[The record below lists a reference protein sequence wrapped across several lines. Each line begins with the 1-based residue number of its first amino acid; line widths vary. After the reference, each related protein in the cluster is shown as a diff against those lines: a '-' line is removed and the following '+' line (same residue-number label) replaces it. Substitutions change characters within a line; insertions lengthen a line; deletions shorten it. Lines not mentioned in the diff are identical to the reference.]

1 MQKKNISF
9 SPGVL
14 KNQDNTNKAILGQ
27 YFHDP
32 LHHLD
37 PQYCEVAK
45 NGEPQRV
52 KNL

>member
-1 MQKKNISF
+1 MQKKISF

-14 KNQDNTNKAILGQ
+14 KNQDNTNRAILGQ

-32 LHHLD
+32 HHYLD
-37 PQYCEVAK
+37 PQYHEVPK
-45 NGEPQRV
+45 NGVPQRV